1 VHAAWSDASCGDL
14 RPTGGPDHRG
24 AGLEAWARLATDRA
38 DGRSPVREVQWVDQV
53 HGSTVVVAA
62 TATGARR
69 SPTDPHRV
77 SSRGA
82 GSGDVL
88 VSTAPE
94 VAVVVFTADCAAIA
108 LGSREGVFAAVHAG
122 WRGLVGGVVEAAVG
136 AMRGLGAT
144 DVVGALGPCIHPG
157 CYEFSEDDLGTV
169 AGVYGERVR
178 GRTGGGRPALDLP
191 ATVSGA
197 LAAGGAAEA
206 PGISACT
213 ACAGGYFSH
222 RARAERGRQAL
233 IVWSEGGSV
242 PE

>member
-1 VHAAWSDASCGDL
+1 
-14 RPTGGPDHRG
+14 
-24 AGLEAWARLATDRA
+24 
-38 DGRSPVREVQWVDQV
+38 VREVHWVDQV

-62 TATGARR
+62 PGTATPL
-69 SPTDPHRV
+69 SLPKPHRSV
-77 SSRGA
+77 RSLCA
-82 GSGDVL
+82 GSGDAL
-88 VSTAPE
+88 VSSAPV
-94 VAVVVFTADCAAIA
+94 VAVAVLTADCAAIA

-157 CYEFSEDDLGTV
+157 CYEFSEDDLAPV
-169 AGVYGERVR
+169 AGVYGRRVR
-178 GRTGGGRPALDLP
+178 GRTSSGRPALDVP
-191 ATVSGA
+191 ATVSAA

-206 PGISACT
+206 AGINACT

-222 RARAERGRQAL
+222 RARAESGRQAL
-233 IVWSEGGSV
+233 IVWSAGGSV